1 MFSFISCLTPMIIFI
16 FSLAVVSLRDKSL
29 FKLVKSWWQP
39 KKTPPIVDLLTR
51 YAPVQDAVFAQLDI
65 ADVISLSKTTKP
77 FMGFVKLVERT
88 QFNINDRLKHFV
100 TSPIEFRA
108 LQARHNVLIGR
119 NFAYEFMARKPV
131 VKTGGK
137 IGLYSL
143 LVQKGPNADALRTF
157 LEEDGYERLDTPT
170 PKDKELSKLR
180 VTMSRV
186 SSDGKCSEVNI
197 VEGEIPVLE
206 ALLPSSTS
214 LSNLITWNRAYSVFP
229 HETFIDKRGYLLRHP
244 TKLTTSEWVDTES
257 VGLDMFPL
265 KRQDALEEKERNT
278 LLSQRRV
285 GDTSSWVI
293 ALNTSGLDSV
303 PPYPNYLVESAT
315 FRLTMY
321 GAIDRDCFSHYN
333 VDVSIVSA
341 PSLKHQYI
349 LPRGIACQL
358 DIFFRNVTIVSLHRL
373 PTAQQPQRLGQIFT
387 GRHLNLESPRMA
399 LIEGFVPPEGSN
411 WKYHDDEMVRYLKK
425 EYPELE
431 YGL

>member
-29 FKLVKSWWQP
+29 FKLVKPWWQP

-157 LEEDGYERLDTPT
+157 LEKDGYERLDTPT
-170 PKDKELSKLR
+170 PEDKELS
-180 VTMSRV
+180 V
-186 SSDGKCSEVNI
+186 SSN
-197 VEGEIPVLE
+197 
-206 ALLPSSTS
+206 AL
-214 LSNLITWNRAYSVFP
+214 
-229 HETFIDKRGYLLRHP
+229 GY
-244 TKLTTSEWVDTES
+244 
-257 VGLDMFPL
+257 
-265 KRQDALEEKERNT
+265 
-278 LLSQRRV
+278 
-285 GDTSSWVI
+285 
-293 ALNTSGLDSV
+293 
-303 PPYPNYLVESAT
+303 
-315 FRLTMY
+315 
-321 GAIDRDCFSHYN
+321 
-333 VDVSIVSA
+333 
-341 PSLKHQYI
+341 
-349 LPRGIACQL
+349 
-358 DIFFRNVTIVSLHRL
+358 
-373 PTAQQPQRLGQIFT
+373 
-387 GRHLNLESPRMA
+387 
-399 LIEGFVPPEGSN
+399 FV
-411 WKYHDDEMVRYLKK
+411 
-425 EYPELE
+425 
-431 YGL
+431 

>member
-143 LVQKGPNADALRTF
+143 LVQKGSNADALRTF
-157 LEEDGYERLDTPT
+157 LEKDGYERLDTPT

-257 VGLDMFPL
+257 LGLDMFPL

-341 PSLKHQYI
+341 PSLKHQN
-349 LPRGIACQL
+349 L
-358 DIFFRNVTIVSLHRL
+358 TIVSLHRL

-431 YGL
+431 YGLQATGL